1 MLNELELVKVHEEL
15 AVSDTWNVASAV
27 ALGEYCLQRA
37 RASQLPILIM
47 VRHLGQSVFV
57 AALPGSAALHEH
69 WAMRKIRL
77 VELFGKGSLLV
88 RLEHEADGSS
98 VYAKHS
104 IPEEMY
110 AAVGGAIALRN
121 STGVVGVLVVSGL
134 DQFSDHMFCVESL
147 MEFTDDTAN

>member
-1 MLNELELVKVHEEL
+1 MSENFELILKHEQLLVPE
-15 AVSDTWNVASAV
+15 TWDISSAV
-27 ALGEYCLQRA
+27 ALGEHCLERA
-37 RASQLPILIM
+37 RSNQLPILIM

-57 AALPGSAALHEH
+57 AALPGSTPLNEN

-77 VELFGKGSLLV
+77 VELFGKGSMLV
-88 RLEHEADGSS
+88 RLEHEAGGIS

-104 IPEEMY
+104 ISEEKY

-134 DQFSDHMFCVESL
+134 DQLSDHMFCVDAL
-147 MEFTDDTAN
+147 VEFNIS

>member
-1 MLNELELVKVHEEL
+1 MQDKFDLVQAHERVL
-15 AVSDTWNVASAV
+15 VTDTWDVSSAV
-27 ALGEYCLQRA
+27 ALGQFCLDRA
-37 RASQLPILIM
+37 KTSQLPILIM
-47 VRHLGQSVFV
+47 VRHLGQTVFV
-57 AALPGSAALHEH
+57 AALPGSSLLNEN

-77 VELFGKGSLLV
+77 VELFGRGSMLV
-88 RLEHEADGSS
+88 RREHEADGQS

-134 DQFSDHMFCVESL
+134 DQYSDHIFCIDALIDFVE
-147 MEFTDDTAN
+147 